1 MTTVSQAARKKP
13 AGGNRLTRWWRGLTP
28 RGKALLAF
36 LVVSPFLL
44 FVVLVSVVYA
54 RSDIPLPSELDT
66 AQATIIEYGD
76 GSTMGQIAKENRTDI
91 PLADVP
97 AHVRDAVLAAED
109 RSYYNHSGISLSG
122 IARAAYQDVRGG
134 GARQGGSTITQ
145 QYARNAFL
153 NRDRTFAR
161 KFREAIV
168 AVKLDRKY
176 SKDQV
181 FEWYLNTIYF
191 GRGAYGVEAAAQTY
205 FGVPA
210 KRLDVEQGAL
220 LAALIRSPEGGDP
233 AIAPDVAERRW
244 KGVLDGMVEIGRLD
258 RAKAD
263 SARFPRVKPRKAV
276 AGKKEAGGN
285 GPIGYVIEAV
295 RQELKANGFTDDQIL
310 TGGLRVR
317 TTIDKRRQD
326 AAVKAVTGVLDDPRK
341 DPAAALV
348 AIEPGT
354 GKVVA
359 MYGGRDYGGQGDKAF
374 FNYAIQ
380 NRRQAGSSFKPFV
393 LAAAIDDGVSIRSK
407 YDGRSPQVFA
417 NYPVRNFD
425 NEQFGQIDL
434 IQATAHSV
442 NTIYVPLGMEV
453 GFAKT
458 MDMVHR
464 LGVSEKVTCEA
475 NRDATLYLGTCDLSP
490 IDEATAF
497 ATFANNGEAAK
508 WHLVSEVRDRKGKK
522 AYTAKVSKSEA
533 MSEGEAADTIHAM
546 RAVIDNGTARRAQ
559 IGRPAAGKTGTT
571 SDNTDAWFSGFVPQL
586 SATVWMGYEP
596 RDNGSGKATIPPLRD
611 VQGVNEVTGGSLPA
625 TIWHAFMTAALEG
638 VPVEQFPPPVFG
650 GKVESASPSPS
661 PTSASPT
668 PTPTPTVT
676 VSVTVAPTTQ
686 APEPTLFPSPSETKE
701 PKPTE
706 SPSPEAPSPAPSAGT
721 SQQPPPEGGGEG
733 GGEGG

>member
-1 MTTVSQAARKKP
+1 MSTATTAARKKP
-13 AGGNRLTRWWRGLTP
+13 AGNRVTRWWRSLTP
-28 RGKALLAF
+28 RGKALLAL
-36 LVVSPFLL
+36 LVASPFLL
-44 FVVLVSVVYA
+44 FVVLVGVVYA
-54 RSDIPLPSELDT
+54 RTDIPLPGELDT
-66 AQATIIEYGD
+66 AQATIIEYSD
-76 GSTMGQIAKENRTDI
+76 GTTMGQIAKENRTDI
-91 PLADVP
+91 SLKDVP
-97 AHVRDAVLAAED
+97 PHVRDAVLAAED
-109 RSYYNHSGISLSG
+109 RSYYSHSGISLTG

-181 FEWYLNTIYF
+181 LEWYLNTIYF
-191 GRGAYGVEAAAQTY
+191 GRGAYGVEAAAQTF

-210 KRLDVEQGAL
+210 KRLTVEQGAL

-233 AIAPDVAERRW
+233 AINQDVAERRW
-244 KGVLDGMVEIGRLD
+244 KGVLDGMVETGTLD
-258 RAKAD
+258 RARAD
-263 SARFPRVKPRKAV
+263 SARFPRVRPRKAV

-285 GPIGYVIEAV
+285 GPTGFVIEAV

-317 TTIDKRRQD
+317 TTIDKRRQE
-326 AAVKAVTGVLDDPRK
+326 AAVKAVTDVLDDPRK
-341 DPAAALV
+341 DPPAALV

-359 MYGGRDYGGQGDKAF
+359 MYGGRDYGGSGDKAF
-374 FNYAIQ
+374 FNYATQ

-393 LAAAIDDGVSIRSK
+393 LAAAIDEGISIRSR
-407 YDGRSPQVFA
+407 YDGRSPQTFA

-425 NEQFGQIDL
+425 DEQFGQIDL

-453 GFAKT
+453 GFEKT

-475 NRDATLYLGTCDLSP
+475 NRDATLYLGTCDLAP

-508 WHLVSEVRDRKGKK
+508 WHLVTQVNRKGRKVY
-522 AYTAKVSKSEA
+522 AAKISKSEA
-533 MSEGEAADTIHAM
+533 MSEGEAADAIHAM
-546 RAVIDNGTARRAQ
+546 RAVIDDGTARRAR

-596 RDNGSGKATIPPLRD
+596 RADESGKARIPPLQD
-611 VQGVNEVTGGSLPA
+611 VQGFNEVTGGSLPA
-625 TIWHAFMTAALEG
+625 MIWNAFMTAALEG
-638 VPVEQFPPPVFG
+638 VPVEEFPPPVFG
-650 GKVESASPSPS
+650 GKAVNGSASPSPS
-661 PTSASPT
+661 SGSPT
-668 PTPTPTVT
+668 PSVTPTVT

-686 APEPTLFPSPSETKE
+686 GPEPTLVPTSSPTKDPKPSESPSE
-701 PKPTE
+701 
-706 SPSPEAPSPAPSAGT
+706 SPAPSADS

-733 GGEGG
+733 GSEGGG